1 MIGRLK
7 IKPIQARDISESNR
21 PSTTLELL
29 FDLVYVIA
37 VTAAA
42 NGFYNRLSE
51 HDFSGFLTFTVAFF
65 ILWNAWTSFTWFA
78 SGYDPD
84 DWFYR
89 LSVMF
94 QMFGSLM
101 IAANI
106 HQFYEQGLT

>member
-1 MIGRLK
+1 MNE
-7 IKPIQARDISESNR
+7 QNR

-29 FDLVYVIA
+29 FDLVYVTA
-37 VTAAA
+37 VAAA
-42 NGFYNRLSE
+42 HGFYSRLSE
-51 HDFSGFLTFTVAFF
+51 HDLWGFLTFIVAFF
-65 ILWNAWTSFTWFA
+65 ILWNAWTSFTLFA

-89 LSVMF
+89 ISVMF
-94 QMFGSLM
+94 QRFGSLM